1 MLFRSPAPTLA
12 ADELAR
18 LPFFPLPRVVFFPG
32 AFLPLHIFEQR
43 YRDMVQA
50 CVEGT
55 GAMAIARLKPGY
67 EENYEGS
74 PDIYSVGGAGRIVD
88 HQENPDGTHAIV
100 LRGISRVA
108 LVEEESGALFRIAQA
123 RVLRDEGQVDAGNM
137 QTLIACA
144 TQVATVVRERH
155 PEFELGIRPDDEAS
169 TIIDTLADR
178 FVADSDERQMILEAC
193 KLADRCDHALNSI
206 AGLLA
211 TLAERKTPS

>member
-1 MLFRSPAPTLA
+1 MSDPAPTFA
-12 ADELAR
+12 TGELAR

-43 YRDMVQA
+43 YRDMVKV
-50 CVEGT
+50 CVEGN

-74 PDIYSVGGAGRIVD
+74 PDVYTVAGAGRIVD
-88 HQENPDGTHAIV
+88 HHENPDGTHAVV
-100 LRGISRVA
+100 LQGIARVSLAEQESDTLFRVA
-108 LVEEESGALFRIAQA
+108 RAQ
-123 RVLRDEGQVDAGNM
+123 LLPDEGAVNVGNM

-144 TQVATVVRERH
+144 TQVASVVRERH

-178 FVADSDERQMILEAC
+178 FVADSDERQSILEAC
-193 KLADRCDHALNSI
+193 ELTKRCDQTLSAI

-211 TLAERKTPS
+211 TLAERKMPS